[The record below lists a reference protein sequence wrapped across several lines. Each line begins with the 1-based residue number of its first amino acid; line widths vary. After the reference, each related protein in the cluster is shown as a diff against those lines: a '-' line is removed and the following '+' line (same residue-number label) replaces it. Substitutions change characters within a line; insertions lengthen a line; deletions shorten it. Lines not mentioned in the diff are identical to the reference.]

1 MKPSTRASW
10 AAARPKKQN
19 ATRGFAAVPGFS
31 DVSFAERQSRFIIPG
46 SRWWKPNF
54 GLCPRRFGAALTA
67 KTAGWMGDWDDGL
80 ITVRKSKQSMQEL
93 VGRFENNGGGCK
105 PLVLQLQVSWA
116 ASKEEAAWEQWR
128 SAAVPPTV
136 LADLKRPKD
145 FEEFT
150 KNPRPDDVDID
161 RGWTELLETA
171 NWDHADLEKFLCVT
185 SRGINVDFCGSWRRR
200 SCRVSDSHIIRQKAI
215 KTSA

>member
-1 MKPSTRASW
+1 L
-10 AAARPKKQN
+10 
-19 ATRGFAAVPGFS
+19 
-31 DVSFAERQSRFIIPG
+31 G
-46 SRWWKPNF
+46 SVEGGS
-54 GLCPRRFGAALTA
+54 GL
-67 KTAGWMGDWDDGL
+67 
-80 ITVRKSKQSMQEL
+80 
-93 VGRFENNGGGCK
+93 
-105 PLVLQLQVSWA
+105 
-116 ASKEEAAWEQWR
+116 AAWEQWR

-200 SCRVSDSHIIRQKAI
+200 SCRVSDSHIIRQQAI